1 MRHTLICVSSL
12 ANLIQLHNLDL
23 FNSAH
28 MGSFAPRFHHN
39 RFRVELVFEIM
50 AFAAAAL
57 FPQFIGFL
65 AVLPTGLSAIH
76 KVSPPCLRRGLHGSV
91 KRHAS
96 SPFASNSLAP
106 WLPSSSPSCLH
117 LLKSGSRNT
126 ASIHLVWGG
135 RRRALAQLTV
145 PARVTQAPHPSAVE
159 TRVPRTDSRTGLR
172 PVEQQGPGGGSCQ
185 AET

>member
-1 MRHTLICVSSL
+1 MVSPAWLTLSNWSIWVCSILLIWEASRLASQSLPRRTSLRDHGLRGNRVVPTVHWLSS
-12 ANLIQLHNLDL
+12 Q
-23 FNSAH
+23 S
-28 MGSFAPRFHHN
+28 M
-39 RFRVELVFEIM
+39 
-50 AFAAAAL
+50 
-57 FPQFIGFL
+57 
-65 AVLPTGLSAIH
+65 PTGLSAIH
-76 KVSPPCLRRGLHGSV
+76 KVSPPYLRRGLHGSV

-96 SPFASNSLAP
+96 SPFSTNSLAP
-106 WLPSSSPSCLH
+106 WLPSSSPACLH

-145 PARVTQAPHPSAVE
+145 PARVTHAPHPSAVE
-159 TRVPRTDSRTGLR
+159 TRAPRTDSRTGLR